1 MKQKLIMVMTVLLI
15 VNLPIPNA
23 ARAQTL
29 ASPKQVRYLN
39 GGTDL
44 NRTRPPG
51 ADELM
56 LARSRFNAEDFRGM
70 ALALKSALEA
80 TSPSSDVAL
89 AAYDLWE
96 AGFQRDPEAMQG
108 DFRLPSEIKSLS
120 VTFGHLHRRPV
131 PDEVFSLRVEVETAI
146 RIVELR
152 LRRAPRL
159 TVLDANQGLGTISR
173 SGNIVTLSNQVVTS
187 EGESASDLSPSDL
200 RAVAAVDLLNS
211 SGLYE
216 LTGRL
221 ETGTT
226 FNGWFVVAEHLAS
239 TTPVLTFPEGQV
251 FTTPTPTLSFVNYTS
266 PEHKP
271 FEARNLLVTINFHPG
286 HEPPFP
292 NVVTKLIDD
301 PQISSLT
308 IGKGPLSDAGPLA
321 SGEYRFALFY
331 RESRSFGSLTIV
343 RESSVA
349 SCFLVDTDG
358 SSPKCFPTPRPID
371 G

>member
-1 MKQKLIMVMTVLLI
+1 MKRHLIMAMIILLI

-23 ARAQTL
+23 ASAQTL
-29 ASPKQVRYLN
+29 ASPSQERSLN

-56 LARSRFNAEDFRGM
+56 LARSRFNARDFRGM

-96 AGFQRDPEAMQG
+96 AGLQRDPAAMQE

-146 RIVELR
+146 RVVELR

-159 TVLDANQGLGTISR
+159 TILDANQGVGTISR

-187 EGESASDLSPSDL
+187 EGESASDL
-200 RAVAAVDLLNS
+200 RAVAAVDILNG

-226 FNGWFVVAEHLAS
+226 FGGWFVVVDPLAS

-251 FTTPTPTLSFVNYTS
+251 FTTPTPTFSFVNYTS

-271 FEARNLLVTINFHPG
+271 FEARTLLVTINLHPT

-331 RESRSFGSLTIV
+331 RESRRFGSLTIV